1 MPRYCNVCRP
11 LNNKFTIAKSNHL
24 LSAELQSSKVEFFV
38 SRKARTFWELKVWV
52 KALRSHIKMNNVLNI
67 TENNLFLDSFN
78 LSQNISGED
87 TVSHIITSALNV
99 PSMLVAIL
107 GNSLVL
113 AAILSTPSLRSPA
126 ILLLCNLAVSDLLV
140 GLAIQPVF
148 IASAFHS
155 TRLPASIWFI
165 LSYSACGISLCTMT
179 AIAVDRF
186 LALHYH
192 LRYSTMVTSFR
203 IKTFLTVQWLKSFIF
218 SGIYF
223 WSLRIFFLY
232 ITIFVCLCLIISVFC
247 YLRIFKIVRHQQKK
261 IQCQHQAVNLPQGST
276 ISNLLQ
282 LKKSAIN
289 SFLFFIVMVLF
300 YIPVAT
306 YLSLYVTKNHS
317 LSGWR
322 VATTLVYINS
332 SVNPF
337 LYCWRMGDLRAAV
350 VKTAKK
356 LFCKR

>member
-1 MPRYCNVCRP
+1 MRVEG
-11 LNNKFTIAKSNHL
+11 LSNG
-24 LSAELQSSKVEFFV
+24 SS
-38 SRKARTFWELKVWV
+38 SP
-52 KALRSHIKMNNVLNI
+52 KMNHVLNI
-67 TENNLFLDSFN
+67 TENNLFMDSFN
-78 LSQNISGED
+78 LSQNTSGED
-87 TVSHIITSALNV
+87 TLWLIITCAINV
-99 PSMLVAIL
+99 PSMLVAIV

-113 AAILSTPSLRSPA
+113 AAILSAPSLRSPA
-126 ILLLCNLAVSDLLV
+126 ILLLCNLALSDLLV
-140 GLAIQPVF
+140 GLVIQPLF
-148 IASAFHS
+148 IAHS
-155 TRLPASIWFI
+155 FNLTTRLLTSIWLI
-165 LSYSACGISLCTMT
+165 MSYSACGISLCTMT

-203 IKTFLTVQWLKSFIF
+203 IKTILTALWLKSFIF

-223 WSLRIFFLY
+223 WSVRIFFLY

-247 YLRIFKIVRHQQKK
+247 YVRIFKIVRHQQKK

-300 YIPVAT
+300 YTPVST
-306 YLSLYVTKNHS
+306 YLSLIYATKDGSHR
-317 LSGWR
+317 GWN
-322 VATTLVYINS
+322 VAITLVFINS

-350 VKTAKK
+350 MKTARK
-356 LFCKR
+356 LFCRK

>member
-1 MPRYCNVCRP
+1 M
-11 LNNKFTIAKSNHL
+11 
-24 LSAELQSSKVEFFV
+24 
-38 SRKARTFWELKVWV
+38 
-52 KALRSHIKMNNVLNI
+52 KMNHVLNI
-67 TENNLFLDSFN
+67 TENNLFMDSFN
-78 LSQNISGED
+78 LSQNTSGED
-87 TVSHIITSALNV
+87 TLSLIITSAINV

-113 AAILSTPSLRSPA
+113 AAILSAPSLRSPA

-140 GLAIQPVF
+140 GVVIQPLF
-148 IASAFHS
+148 IAHS
-155 TRLPASIWFI
+155 FNTKTRLLTSIWLI
-165 LSYSACGISLCTMT
+165 MSYSACGISLCTMT

-203 IKTFLTVQWLKSFIF
+203 IKTFLTAQWLTSFIF

-247 YLRIFKIVRHQQKK
+247 YVRIFKIVRHQQKK

-282 LKKSAIN
+282 LEKSAIN

-300 YIPVAT
+300 YTPVST
-306 YLSLYVTKNHS
+306 YLSLIYATRDGSH
-317 LSGWR
+317 SGWN
-322 VATTLVYINS
+322 VAITLVFINS

-350 VKTAKK
+350 MKTARK
-356 LFCKR
+356 LFCRK

>member
-1 MPRYCNVCRP
+1 M
-11 LNNKFTIAKSNHL
+11 
-24 LSAELQSSKVEFFV
+24 
-38 SRKARTFWELKVWV
+38 
-52 KALRSHIKMNNVLNI
+52 
-67 TENNLFLDSFN
+67 DSFN
-78 LSQNISGED
+78 LSQNTSGED
-87 TVSHIITSALNV
+87 TLSLIITCAINV
-99 PSMLVAIL
+99 PSMLVAIV

-113 AAILSTPSLRSPA
+113 AAILSAPSLRSPA

-140 GLAIQPVF
+140 GLVIQPLF
-148 IASAFHS
+148 IAHS
-155 TRLPASIWFI
+155 FNLTTRLLTSIWLI
-165 LSYSACGISLCTMT
+165 MSYSACGISLCTMT

-203 IKTFLTVQWLKSFIF
+203 IKTILTALWLKSFIF

-223 WSLRIFFLY
+223 WSVRIFFLY

-247 YLRIFKIVRHQQKK
+247 YVRIFKIVRHQQKK

-282 LKKSAIN
+282 LEKSAIN

-300 YIPVAT
+300 YTPVST
-306 YLSLYVTKNHS
+306 YLSLIYATKDGSHR
-317 LSGWR
+317 GWN
-322 VATTLVYINS
+322 VAITLVFINS

-350 VKTAKK
+350 MKTARK
-356 LFCKR
+356 LFCRK

>member
-1 MPRYCNVCRP
+1 M
-11 LNNKFTIAKSNHL
+11 
-24 LSAELQSSKVEFFV
+24 
-38 SRKARTFWELKVWV
+38 
-52 KALRSHIKMNNVLNI
+52 
-67 TENNLFLDSFN
+67 DSFN
-78 LSQNISGED
+78 LSQNTSGED
-87 TVSHIITSALNV
+87 TLWLIITCAINV
-99 PSMLVAIL
+99 PSMLVAIV

-113 AAILSTPSLRSPA
+113 AAILSAPSLRSPA

-140 GLAIQPVF
+140 GLVIQPLF
-148 IASAFHS
+148 IAHS
-155 TRLPASIWFI
+155 FNLTKRLLTSIWLI
-165 LSYSACGISLCTMT
+165 MSYSACGISLCTMT

-203 IKTFLTVQWLKSFIF
+203 IKTILTALWLKSFIF

-223 WSLRIFFLY
+223 WSVRIFFLY

-247 YLRIFKIVRHQQKK
+247 YVRIFKIVRHQQKK

-282 LKKSAIN
+282 LEKSAIN
-289 SFLFFIVMVLF
+289 SFLFFIVMVIF
-300 YIPVAT
+300 YTPVST
-306 YLSLYVTKNHS
+306 YLSLIYATKDGSHRAWN
-317 LSGWR
+317 
-322 VATTLVYINS
+322 VAITLVFINS

-350 VKTAKK
+350 MKTARK
-356 LFCKR
+356 LFCRK